1 MSVKEVLLLQPV
13 EGLGAEGEQV
23 TVKPGYARNYLLPRK
38 LAIPMTQANR
48 KQMEALQ
55 ARRDAREAKLLGEAQ
70 ELASRVINIKPV
82 FAVKT
87 GEGGKMFGAITVG
100 DILAK
105 LEEGGMTLDKKQVLL
120 EAPVKELGKHAATVK
135 LHTDVVVELSFEI
148 VSENPIEEGAEEEA
162 AEA

>member
-13 EGLGAEGEQV
+13 EGLGSEGEQV

-55 ARRDAREAKLLGEAQ
+55 ARRDARQAKILAEAQ
-70 ELASRVINIKPV
+70 ELATRIINIKPV

-105 LEEGGMTLDKKQVLL
+105 LEEGDMHLDKKQLLL
-120 EAPVKELGKHAATVK
+120 EAPVKTLGKHAATVK
-135 LHTDVVVELSFEI
+135 LHADVIVELSFEI
-148 VSENPIEEGAEEEA
+148 VSENPIEEGSEEEA
-162 AEA
+162 EA